1 MLPVI
6 LKVKLL
12 LCLFII
18 AESKY
23 LFDLHQNSQKNKS
36 SLLKLDDLNNN
47 QFPKL
52 LRNAISN
59 KDLEL
64 ALDLYYLQKDD
75 INNYKGLLYLDYVDL
90 IQLLKE
96 KGLSDP
102 SKIDKRLKQMER
114 AKRDLIKLQITH
126 DIEIYNLIISTYF
139 ELKRYDGIWD
149 NWRIILQQNETHPK
163 TIIPNNTTLKIIV
176 DSFIYYKDKRN
187 LKEFKRL
194 YELFKKRRFKLDD
207 DIYLSF
213 VKIFGDFGS
222 VNGFEM
228 VFKDY
233 LKIKFYDLKPLIFDE
248 LIIQYIRND
257 LDINGAL
264 KIYELMIKKTLTP
277 SRKSLIIILNTY
289 FELNRFEEA
298 ENFFN
303 VEIKKRWNIN
313 NDIAI
318 INLMISGN
326 FKIAE
331 HYSNKNKNSSKT
343 YDYLINS
350 HIRKAIEWYYYVLNN
365 NEKIELNYS
374 TFNVLIK
381 GFGRFK
387 KLDQVKNCLKEMID
401 LNIKPNLTTFE
412 ILADIYTKHRD
423 LQSVLLIWKDLM
435 KIKSSLNPTFNTW
448 IVFIKSLILCNKV
461 DLALEFMKRGQKILN
476 KDWKD
481 RKLMEELFKGNTL
494 KPLFL
499 PYFHV
504 EKFENTESSTSDGHG
519 TTIVNVNRKSRSN
532 GISIQETPKC
542 LGGLS
547 SSFPFETQSQVYN
560 NLRHSSYSTRNVK
573 NESTKIKFFD
583 GYYSQR
589 NFTQFKQGLQKEQIK
604 NDNRIEIT
612 DRAVKKLLSI
622 TKHDNDHNNNKSNA
636 LRIRVDSGGCHGFQ
650 YFYDLVKTNSL
661 KEDDVVF
668 DKNGAKVIIDEISL
682 GLIKGSKIDYTE
694 ELIGSQ
700 FQVIDN
706 PQAVSGCGCGISF
719 EVKL

>member
-1 MLPVI
+1 MEETQI
-6 LKVKLL
+6 WG
-12 LCLFII
+12 
-18 AESKY
+18 
-23 LFDLHQNSQKNKS
+23 QNSQKNKS

-481 RKLMEELFKGNTL
+481 RKLMEELFKG
-494 KPLFL
+494 
-499 PYFHV
+499 
-504 EKFENTESSTSDGHG
+504 
-519 TTIVNVNRKSRSN
+519 
-532 GISIQETPKC
+532 
-542 LGGLS
+542 
-547 SSFPFETQSQVYN
+547 
-560 NLRHSSYSTRNVK
+560 
-573 NESTKIKFFD
+573 
-583 GYYSQR
+583 
-589 NFTQFKQGLQKEQIK
+589 LQKEQIK

>member
-6 LKVKLL
+6 LKLAS
-12 LCLFII
+12 F
-18 AESKY
+18 S
-23 LFDLHQNSQKNKS
+23 QNSQKNKS

-481 RKLMEELFKGNTL
+481 RKLMEELFKA
-494 KPLFL
+494 
-499 PYFHV
+499 
-504 EKFENTESSTSDGHG
+504 SDGHG

>member
-6 LKVKLL
+6 LKLAS
-12 LCLFII
+12 F
-18 AESKY
+18 S
-23 LFDLHQNSQKNKS
+23 QNSQKNKS

-481 RKLMEELFKGNTL
+481 RKLMEELFKG
-494 KPLFL
+494 
-499 PYFHV
+499 
-504 EKFENTESSTSDGHG
+504 
-519 TTIVNVNRKSRSN
+519 
-532 GISIQETPKC
+532 
-542 LGGLS
+542 
-547 SSFPFETQSQVYN
+547 
-560 NLRHSSYSTRNVK
+560 
-573 NESTKIKFFD
+573 
-583 GYYSQR
+583 
-589 NFTQFKQGLQKEQIK
+589 LQKEQIK